1 MNKYELCT
9 PVSTKNCV
17 VSWIKGNI
25 SRSARSDKRW
35 CVKCT
40 MCVCVCV
47 WMQKSYASWSKCGW
61 QPRCITSGFWHEI
74 LPLPR
79 ARIFPC
85 SVIQPGAIH
94 PSLVTSIPSLTRNYQ
109 CPLLVWDGRA
119 IHILGIVTH
128 QGIPHTSQLTTQTEA
143 FCYKLTPLN
152 PAKHKNHNNN
162 IYTPLGRRFENHQRH
177 TFHTQSSRTHTRIH
191 HKQETDRSWDGHW
204 TLDTGHWTLDT
215 DSGSVADRLRC
226 WRLCSRC
233 ITVTLILS
241 VSVSVSVSVCLL
253 VCLPAYVCMCRSFL
267 LVLLLRKNWW
277 MNTLW

>member
-1 MNKYELCT
+1 MY
-9 PVSTKNCV
+9 
-17 VSWIKGNI
+17 
-25 SRSARSDKRW
+25 D
-35 CVKCT
+35 
-40 MCVCVCV
+40 VCVCV

-204 TLDTGHWTLDT
+204 TLDTGHWTL
-215 DSGSVADRLRC
+215 
-226 WRLCSRC
+226 
-233 ITVTLILS
+233 TLDQWPIVCAVGDFARG
-241 VSVSVSVSVCLL
+241 VSL
-253 VCLPAYVCMCRSFL
+253 
-267 LVLLLRKNWW
+267 
-277 MNTLW
+277 